1 MKPSTWGIIG
11 AILALLLLSNTIVTL
26 IVLAA
31 VLTPFAVRLIIAAG
45 MADDPKVREKYN
57 RER

>member
-1 MKPSTWGIIG
+1 VKPSTWGIIG
-11 AILALLLLSNTIVTL
+11 AILALLLNNTIVTL

-31 VLTPFAVRLIIAAG
+31 VLTPFAVRLIIVAG

>member
-11 AILALLLLSNTIVTL
+11 AILALLLNNTIVTL

-31 VLTPFAVRLIIAAG
+31 VLTPFAVRLIIVAG

>member
-11 AILALLLLSNTIVTL
+11 AILALLLNNTIVTL

-31 VLTPFAVRLIIAAG
+31 VLAPFAVRLIIVGG

>member
-11 AILALLLLSNTIVTL
+11 AILALLLNNTIVTL

>member
-11 AILALLLLSNTIVTL
+11 AILALLLNNTIVTL

-31 VLTPFAVRLIIAAG
+31 ILMPFAVRLIIVAG

>member
-11 AILALLLLSNTIVTL
+11 AILALLLNNTIVTL
-26 IVLAA
+26 IVLVA
-31 VLTPFAVRLIIAAG
+31 VLAPLAVRLIIVAG

>member
-11 AILALLLLSNTIVTL
+11 AILALLLNNTIVTL

-31 VLTPFAVRLIIAAG
+31 VLAPFAVRLIIAAG
-45 MADDPKVREKYN
+45 MADDPRVREKYN